1 MAWPN
6 YHFIDLSQDEKQV
19 RRQTLDKYALYAQ
32 LSALVPVAIILL
44 YRLARRAADS
54 EEHRGDYAAVPS
66 SPVLKERR
74 NSTAGSWSSRS
85 RRARWWLG
93 EDVVAAGMVLGQR
106 DRMCFP
112 LHRLAISDLP
122 RLESVA
128 RTMSLGST

>member
-32 LSALVPVAIILL
+32 FSALVPVAIILL
-44 YRLARRAADS
+44 YRLARRAANS
-54 EEHRGDYAAVPS
+54 EESKGDYAAVPS

-85 RRARWWLG
+85 RRAQWWLG

-106 DRMCFP
+106 DRMCLP
-112 LHRLAISDLP
+112 LHVLTTPDLP
-122 RLESVA
+122 RLERVA
-128 RTMSLGST
+128 RTMRWGSI

>member
-32 LSALVPVAIILL
+32 LSALVPVAVILL
-44 YRLARRAADS
+44 FRLARRAATS
-54 EEHRGDYAAVPS
+54 EESKGDYAAVPS

-74 NSTAGSWSSRS
+74 NSSAGSWSARS
-85 RRARWWLG
+85 RRAQWWLG

-106 DRMCFP
+106 DRMCSP
-112 LHRLAISDLP
+112 
-122 RLESVA
+122 
-128 RTMSLGST
+128 SLLVFIEDENPDWNWWLVLRKHA